1 MFFGSWWD
9 DDAPAGDQLAQAQ
22 PLDSRFAKFFDANYP
37 YAARVAAKYGVDPTL
52 PLGVAAVESA
62 YGTSDDAQKQNNP
75 LGMRPNGHTPIA
87 FPSTEAAWEEW
98 GRQFGPR
105 VLGVGGDVATFL
117 SRLQEDHRQIY
128 GPTQGGDYRGPYN
141 NEPVQPD
148 EPSWKDR
155 VAGTIAGVRRRLPL
169 WQGNPDSVP

>member
-9 DDAPAGDQLAQAQ
+9 DDAARADAAGGDQLAQAKA
-22 PLDSRFAKFFDANYP
+22 LDPRFATFFDANYP

-52 PLGVAAVESA
+52 LLGVAALESS

-75 LGMRPNGHTPIA
+75 LGMRPNGHTPVA

-105 VLGVGGDVATFL
+105 VLGLGGDVATFL
-117 SRLQEDHRQIY
+117 NRLQEDHRQIY

-141 NEPVQPD
+141 TENAL
-148 EPSWKDR
+148 WKRD
-155 VAGTIAGVRRRLPL
+155 VAGTIAGIRRRLPL
-169 WQGNPDSVP
+169 WQVNPDNAP